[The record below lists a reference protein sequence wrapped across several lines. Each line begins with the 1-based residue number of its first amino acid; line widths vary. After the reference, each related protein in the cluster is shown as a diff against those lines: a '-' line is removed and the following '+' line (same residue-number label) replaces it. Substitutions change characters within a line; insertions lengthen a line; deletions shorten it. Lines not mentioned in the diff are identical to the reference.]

1 MKKVL
6 ITGSEGF
13 LGQHLIQNM
22 DDSEYEIYSLDRISS
37 VQNRKNHFI
46 YTLGAGH
53 LETIPEIKNLDIVIH
68 LAAQIDVRSSFE
80 KPLDDLKANGL
91 GTLELIEY
99 ASSNNIKHFIYIHSG
114 GASYSA
120 SSDLPIKENALDN
133 PISPYGLSKLL
144 GESYVRIFCERTGIN
159 WSSLA
164 LSNVFG
170 DLKNNPKGVIF
181 EFWKAIKAG
190 KQPDIF
196 GAKVTRDFV
205 YVEDVVDAILLT
217 MKHPTNCRINIS
229 SEVETSLE
237 SLFNEVANILGS
249 TIRPNIHGSRAGE
262 ILRSALSNKKAK
274 ELIGWTPRHTLI
286 EALSSILSKKD

>member
-13 LGQHLIQNM
+13 LGQCLMQKI
-22 DDSEYEIYSLDRISS
+22 DDSEYEIYSLDRVPSLQS
-37 VQNRKNHFI
+37 RENHFV
-46 YTLGAGH
+46 YTLGGDY
-53 LETIPEIKNLDIVIH
+53 LEEIPKIKNLEVVIH

-80 KPLDDLKANGL
+80 MPLEDLKANGL
-91 GTLELIEY
+91 GTLELIDY
-99 ASSNNIKHFIYIHSG
+99 ASRLSVKHFVYIHSG

-120 SSDLPIKENALDN
+120 SSHLPISEDALDN
-133 PISPYGLSKLL
+133 PISPYGLTKLL
-144 GESYVRIFCERTGIN
+144 GESYVRIFCERNGIN

-170 DLKNNPKGVIF
+170 DLKLNPKGVIF
-181 EFWKAIKAG
+181 EFWKSLNAG

-205 YVEDVVDAILLT
+205 YVEDVADAILLT

-249 TIRPNIHGSRAGE
+249 TIRPNIHGPRAGE

-274 ELIGWTPRHTLI
+274 ELIGWAPRHTLI
-286 EALSSILSKKD
+286 EALNSILSKRD